1 MPSKATETPECP
13 LYFPSHTYCYP
24 ASKEKK
30 LHELRFQLLF
40 VGNQLKTT
48 GFTTVVGL
56 FLPQPGGQEN
66 SCYITLF
73 PKNTTNF
80 FASFS
85 CSSDSTPTL
94 SDKKRDAYRWLYFF
108 CGLFIP
114 LLGYY
119 ILVWNAF
126 SLCGIKAAFMFE

>member
-1 MPSKATETPECP
+1 MASKATETPECP

-94 SDKKRDAYRWLYFF
+94 SDKKRDAYRWLL
-108 CGLFIP
+108 LFLWSIHSFAWILHPCAECIFP
-114 LLGYY
+114 L
-119 ILVWNAF
+119 WNQSSF
-126 SLCGIKAAFMFE
+126 YV